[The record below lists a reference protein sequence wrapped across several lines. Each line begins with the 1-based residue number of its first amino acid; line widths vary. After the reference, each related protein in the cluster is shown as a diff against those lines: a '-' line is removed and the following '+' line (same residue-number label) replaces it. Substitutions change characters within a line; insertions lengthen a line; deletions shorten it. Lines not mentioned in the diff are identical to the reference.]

1 VQSVKGPHRSGITL
15 GMAPR
20 AIGLTRAATQG
31 VTMPPFTF
39 SVSPET

>member
-1 VQSVKGPHRSGITL
+1 MKEEL
-15 GMAPR
+15 ANNAPWGR
-20 AIGLTRAATQG
+20 TVYYLIGHG